1 MLLDAISQA
10 ARRGGTL
17 TTALLAKEVIPMVR
31 TFDLNQH
38 LGTLQSLLDAHAGD
52 RAEVAITVS
61 AEKSPVKLDASALD
75 AALVE
80 LVANGRTA
88 LTTAGRVIVRTK
100 CIGRRLWLTVADTG
114 KGMSRE
120 ELAAVLEGASPAG
133 AHGTGLGRVRHFA
146 QSCHSRFRLRS
157 AAGRGTVA
165 VVMIPLVLNVGFTRQ
180 VELPPPAGTSA
191 PASLRRG
198 RCGRAQ
204 RGQPS
209 GNSARM
215 DTQPVVPKPDIIE
228 PSAPPEAPMPSE
240 PRETPMPS
248 VPEIIPDEPDSVPDA
263 PPEEYPASV

>member
-1 MLLDAISQA
+1 
-10 ARRGGTL
+10 
-17 TTALLAKEVIPMVR
+17 MVR

-120 ELAAVLEGASPAG
+120 ELAAVLEGASSSRCTRYGSRPRSPFRAVLSLQVPASQCC
-133 AHGTGLGRVRHFA
+133 RSRHRCRSHDTA
-146 QSCHSRFRLRS
+146 RPQRRLHPS
-157 AAGRGTVA
+157 GGIAAAGR
-165 VVMIPLVLNVGFTRQ
+165 NVGT
-180 VELPPPAGTSA
+180 G
-191 PASLRRG
+191 
-198 RCGRAQ
+198 
-204 RGQPS
+204 
-209 GNSARM
+209 
-215 DTQPVVPKPDIIE
+215 
-228 PSAPPEAPMPSE
+228 
-240 PRETPMPS
+240 
-248 VPEIIPDEPDSVPDA
+248 
-263 PPEEYPASV
+263 